1 MSNLTL
7 VLDFPEHTQFDRET
21 EEFNTLPSVRLVLM
35 HNLLSV
41 VRWESKWKRSFVDRP
56 PSSVEEVLDYVDCM
70 AEGQVPV
77 PALMERL
84 TRDHAEA
91 IKTYIADSMSASVML
106 SRPGQQKSSEK
117 MTSDLIY
124 YYMVTF
130 QIPFEAEEWH
140 LNRLLMLI
148 RICNAK
154 QSSGQKTNPKS
165 AASQRAALNRARR
178 ARVGSRG

>member
-7 VLDFPEHTQFDRET
+7 VLDFPEHTRFDRET
-21 EEFNTLPSVRLVLM
+21 EEFSTLPPTRLTLM
-35 HNLLSV
+35 HNLQSV

-56 PSSVEEVLDYVDCM
+56 PSSVEEVLDYVECM
-70 AEGQVPV
+70 AEDQGPV

-91 IKTYIADSMSASVML
+91 IKTYIADPMSASVML

-154 QSSGQKTNPKS
+154 QSTGQKMNPKS

-178 ARVGSRG
+178 SRAGSRG